1 MIVDCPKCNEKITI
15 PRRTAPPPPPPPS
28 VPIPA
33 IPHAPQPPRGS
44 LIRCKD
50 CGHDISLRAASCPAC
65 RAVVKRANY
74 AGAVIVLGIIAFFAI
89 AVIMGVKENSPSAG
103 QNPIKSRVGLT
114 DSAVAVTNLDVEA
127 WPRVTVYI
135 NGTPLDGY
143 KAVYNRA
150 VVPNELI
157 LIPFTEFARGD
168 RRFNPVERKVK
179 RQQSRSF
186 ARWNQGLRRSP
197 NSRRVGVFAS
207 LGSGL
212 FRAQA
217 ACASRFLTFTPIN
230 RVCQDQANAYRPARP
245 D

>member
-1 MIVDCPKCNEKITI
+1 MLVNCPSCKEQIEI
-15 PRRTAPPPPPPPS
+15 PHSTAPPPP
-28 VPIPA
+28 VPVPA
-33 IPHAPQPPRGS
+33 MPQATAQAPRGR

-103 QNPIKSRVGLT
+103 QNPIKARVGLT

-168 RRFNPVERKVK
+168 RRFNPVERKVTQAMVWVEGHDAP
-179 RQQSRSF
+179 RFSF
-186 ARWNQGLRRSP
+186 Q
-197 NSRRVGVFAS
+197 
-207 LGSGL
+207 
-212 FRAQA
+212 
-217 ACASRFLTFTPIN
+217 
-230 RVCQDQANAYRPARP
+230 
-245 D
+245 

>member
-1 MIVDCPKCNEKITI
+1 MLVNCPSCKEQIEI
-15 PRRTAPPPPPPPS
+15 PHSTAPPPP
-28 VPIPA
+28 VPVPA
-33 IPHAPQPPRGS
+33 MPQATAQAPRGR

-65 RAVVKRANY
+65 
-74 AGAVIVLGIIAFFAI
+74 GAV
-89 AVIMGVKENSPSAG
+89 VKENSPSAG
-103 QNPIKSRVGLT
+103 QNPIKARVGLT

-168 RRFNPVERKVK
+168 RRFNPVERKVTQAMVWVEGHDAP
-179 RQQSRSF
+179 RFSF
-186 ARWNQGLRRSP
+186 Q
-197 NSRRVGVFAS
+197 
-207 LGSGL
+207 
-212 FRAQA
+212 
-217 ACASRFLTFTPIN
+217 
-230 RVCQDQANAYRPARP
+230 
-245 D
+245 